1 MQRFFRFLLFVCLM
15 PAVTAMPARA
25 DLNVHSAML
34 MDMNTGSVLYA
45 QNADSRIPPA
55 SLTKIMAMYVIMD
68 QVQAGKVKL
77 SDKVKVSSNAARQ
90 RGSRMHLKAGERVA
104 LDFLLAGM
112 AVSSG
117 NDAAMAAAE
126 HVAGSV
132 SRFVRLMNAK
142 AKKLGLNNTT
152 FSNPHGLPAK
162 GQETTARDMLVLSSS
177 YLKAHPSAVRY
188 HRMLTLKHR
197 GVITVNKNPL
207 LSSCPGAD
215 GLKTGWISSSGYNL
229 VSTVKRGKTRL
240 VGVVLG
246 SATSQIRASE
256 MRELVEAGFTA
267 VRSGGKVKVDKV
279 LGRKSTHAAR
289 RLDVRTGS
297 AADIS
302 GGNDAS

>member
-1 MQRFFRFLLFVCLM
+1 MF
-15 PAVTAMPARA
+15 AVAAMPALA
-25 DLNVHSAML
+25 GLNVRSAIL

-55 SLTKIMAMYVIMD
+55 SLTKIMTMYVIMD

-77 SDKVKVSSNAARQ
+77 SDKVKISPNAAKQ
-90 RGSRMHLKAGERVA
+90 GGSRTHLKAGEKVQ

-117 NDAAMAAAE
+117 NDAAIAAAE
-126 HVAGSV
+126 HVAGST
-132 SRFVRLMNAK
+132 RGFVRLMNAK
-142 AKKLGLNNTT
+142 AKKLGLKNTT

-162 GQETTARDMLVLSSS
+162 DQETTARDMLTLSAS
-177 YLKAHPSAVRY
+177 YLKTHPSAMRY
-188 HRMLTLKHR
+188 HSMLTLKHR
-197 GVITVNKNPL
+197 GRITVNKNPL

-215 GLKTGWISSSGYNL
+215 GLKTGWTIASGYNL

-246 SATSQIRASE
+246 SATSQIRANE

-267 VRSGGKVKVDKV
+267 VRSSGKVKVDQI
-279 LGRKSTHAAR
+279 LGRKSTHVAR
-289 RLDVRTGS
+289 RQNGRNS
-297 AADIS
+297 AADTS
-302 GGNDAS
+302 GG